1 MPFFSI
7 FFSLFRQGVEN
18 INAVRMKSM
27 PNTASDDTT
36 TVRVV
41 A

>member
-1 MPFFSI
+1 MKSF
-7 FFSLFRQGVEN
+7 QGVEN
-18 INAVRMKSM
+18 INAVNTKSIAS
-27 PNTASDDTT
+27 TASDENT

>member
-1 MPFFSI
+1 MGSF
-7 FFSLFRQGVEN
+7 QGVEN
-18 INAVRMKSM
+18 INAVNTKSV
-27 PNTASDDTT
+27 ASTPSEEIT